1 LKFEKNLAMPRDGN
15 EKKLNMPQ
23 KFEMKKL
30 KIFIFE
36 IWNEIFCLKFE
47 KIGHITSRK

>member
-1 LKFEKNLAMPRDGN
+1 
-15 EKKLNMPQ
+15 
-23 KFEMKKL
+23 L

-47 KIGHITSRK
+47 KIGHITSRKWKNFEMKNSYISFMPPRLNFQ